1 MKKRKKINEFR
12 RLEIVSII
20 FVSLIVLFFA
30 WTIFSEKSGA
40 CAEDAKV
47 CNDGTIVVR
56 EGKNCEFAPCPDT
69 EENKNYC
76 TPEQRQADACIEI
89 YQPVCGYFNPAKIKC
104 VQAPCASQYPNSCF
118 ACMDESVEYW
128 VDGICE

>member
-1 MKKRKKINEFR
+1 MKKVNEFR

-76 TPEQRQADACIEI
+76 TPEQRQVDACIEI
-89 YQPVCGYFNPAKIKC
+89 YQPVCGYPNKETF
-104 VQAPCASQYPNSCF
+104 SNSCF